1 MDYKKIN
8 DYEVVYLVKEND
20 EEARKIMFNKYIPI
34 VKKLAS
40 KYSMSAK
47 WARVDFDDLV
57 QEGLIALNDAIDKY
71 DENSGALFYT
81 FACICVERR
90 ILTFCRKMSSNK
102 HYYLNTSLGEEFYY
116 NIKDDKNLDYY
127 FDEELLEKQ
136 FVYYKSLFNIG
147 DSSIF
152 ELRYN
157 GFSYKEIS
165 RLLDIPITT
174 VDGRL
179 YKIRKVLHERF
190 KNVY

>member
-1 MDYKKIN
+1 
-8 DYEVVYLVKEND
+8 
-20 EEARKIMFNKYIPI
+20 MFNKYIPI

-102 HYYLNTSLGEEFYY
+102 HYYLNTSLGEELYY

-127 FDEELLEKQ
+127 FDEALLEKQ
-136 FVYYKSLFNIG
+136 FVYYKSLFSIG

>member
-20 EEARKIMFNKYIPI
+20 EEARKIIFNKYIPI
-34 VKKLAS
+34 VRKLAS

-102 HYYLNTSLGEEFYY
+102 HYYLNTSLGEEFYC

-127 FDEELLEKQ
+127 FDEELRTLFLKYILHVMFLFLHMEL
-136 FVYYKSLFNIG
+136 SLNSPDWRHIL
-147 DSSIF
+147 SI
-152 ELRYN
+152 RYF
-157 GFSYKEIS
+157 G
-165 RLLDIPITT
+165 T
-174 VDGRL
+174 
-179 YKIRKVLHERF
+179 
-190 KNVY
+190 

>member
-20 EEARKIMFNKYIPI
+20 EEARKIIFNKYIPI
-34 VKKLAS
+34 VRKLAS

-71 DENSGALFYT
+71 DE
-81 FACICVERR
+81 
-90 ILTFCRKMSSNK
+90 
-102 HYYLNTSLGEEFYY
+102 HYYLNTSLGEEFYC

>member
-20 EEARKIMFNKYIPI
+20 EEARKIIFNKYIPI
-34 VKKLAS
+34 VRKLAS

-90 ILTFCRKMSSNK
+90 TLTFCRKMSSNK
-102 HYYLNTSLGEEFYY
+102 HYYLNTSFLPCL
-116 NIKDDKNLDYY
+116 IKNTISSAPIV
-127 FDEELLEKQ
+127 Q
-136 FVYYKSLFNIG
+136 ASAHRLFRFCPCRMIFLCTALRFCFIKILQAH
-147 DSSIF
+147 SIMI
-152 ELRYN
+152 LC
-157 GFSYKEIS
+157 
-165 RLLDIPITT
+165 
-174 VDGRL
+174 GRRR
-179 YKIRKVLHERF
+179 IRSQAF
-190 KNVY
+190 

>member
-20 EEARKIMFNKYIPI
+20 EEARKIIFNKYIPI
-34 VKKLAS
+34 VRKLAS

-90 ILTFCRKMSSNK
+90 ILTFCRN
-102 HYYLNTSLGEEFYY
+102 
-116 NIKDDKNLDYY
+116 
-127 FDEELLEKQ
+127 
-136 FVYYKSLFNIG
+136 
-147 DSSIF
+147 
-152 ELRYN
+152 
-157 GFSYKEIS
+157 KEIS
-165 RLLDIPITT
+165 RLLDKPITT